1 MARLARLAVPG
12 QAHHVMQRGHDGR
25 LVFVDAR
32 DRQAF
37 LAALKESADA
47 LQVAVHGYVLLD
59 SELHL
64 LVTPRSPEGLSRMMQ
79 MLGRRYG
86 QVFNRRHG
94 RRGTLWEGRFRT
106 APLEAHPWVGI
117 SLAWLEQAPVAAG
130 LAVRPAD
137 YPWSS
142 AAHHAGLRRDPVL
155 TDHAA
160 YWQLGNTPFE
170 REAAWRGILE
180 QPVTSEQASRLLD
193 AVRRGWPVG
202 GESYLS
208 RLAATVGRPVA
219 PRPRGRPR
227 RTSG

>member
-1 MARLARLAVPG
+1 
-12 QAHHVMQRGHDGR
+12 
-25 LVFVDAR
+25 
-32 DRQAF
+32 
-37 LAALKESADA
+37 
-47 LQVAVHGYVLLD
+47 VAVHGYVLLD

-94 RRGTLWEGRFRT
+94 RRGTLWEGRFRA

-142 AAHHAGLRRDPVL
+142 AAHHAGLRRDPLL

-180 QPVTSEQASRLLD
+180 QPVTSERASRLLD